1 MPLGKDRIRQAV
13 WDRMEREGIEC
24 FPGARGRIPNF
35 GGAATAAD
43 RLAGTKAWRL
53 ARALK
58 CNPDAPQRPV
68 RLRALQAG
76 KIVFMAVPRLREL
89 QCFVK
94 LDPARIPR
102 AKWRDAASIAG
113 ALRYG
118 VPVHPRD
125 MPAIDLVVA
134 GSVAVNARGQR
145 IGKGGGYSDLEW
157 ALGREF
163 GFLRAATPVA
173 TTVHTVQVLEQEL
186 PVFAHDVTVDLIV
199 TAEKVI
205 LIKPRLPKPRGID
218 RRRVSAEMFAAI
230 PILQEALGER
240 AFRSAAD

>member
-1 MPLGKDRIRQAV
+1 MPIDKEQIRQTV

-35 GGAATAAD
+35 GGAAAAAD

-76 KIVFMAVPRLREL
+76 KTVFMAVPRLREL
-89 QCFVK
+89 RCFVK

-102 AKWRDAASIAG
+102 TKWRDAASIAG
-113 ALRYG
+113 SLRYG
-118 VPVHPRD
+118 VLVHPRD
-125 MPAIDLVVA
+125 MPGIDLVIA
-134 GSVAVNARGQR
+134 GSVAVNPHGER

-163 GFLRAATPVA
+163 GFLKAATPVA
-173 TTVHTVQVLEQEL
+173 TTVHPVQVLERKL
-186 PVFAHDVTVDLIV
+186 PVLAHDVTVDLIV

-205 LIKPRLPKPRGID
+205 PVKPRPPKPRGID
-218 RRRVSAEMFAAI
+218 RRRVTAEMSAAI
-230 PILQEALGER
+230 PILREALGKR
-240 AFRSAAD
+240 AFEIR

>member
-1 MPLGKDRIRQAV
+1 MTFAKQQIRQAV
-13 WDRMEREGIEC
+13 WDRMEREAIEC

-35 GGAATAAD
+35 GGAAAAAD

-68 RLRALQAG
+68 RLRALQSG
-76 KIVFMAVPRLREL
+76 KTVFMAVPRLRERR
-89 QCFVK
+89 CFVK

-113 ALRYG
+113 SLRYG

-125 MPAIDLVVA
+125 MPGIDLVIA
-134 GSVAVNARGQR
+134 GSVAVNARGER

-163 GFLRAATPVA
+163 GFLKASAPVA
-173 TTVHTVQVLEQEL
+173 TTIHPVQIWDQEL
-186 PVFAHDVTVDLIV
+186 PVLAHDVTLNLIV
-199 TAEKVI
+199 TAEEVI
-205 LIKPRLPKPRGID
+205 PVIPRPHKPRGVD
-218 RRRVSAEMFAAI
+218 WRRVTSEMIAAI
-230 PILQEALGER
+230 PILQEVLGQNKPGREKL
-240 AFRSAAD
+240 